1 MRIYPRC
8 FCIVMELYHETADI
22 RNKFPVLSAIIRNF
36 AANRVPFHRYLY
48 FYTGKAVKKVGF
60 DIVFEK
66 EINYNR
72 SIGEARGVFY
82 SKAGKYSCLV
92 ISWLRT
98 VKDIYNVKGV

>member
-1 MRIYPRC
+1 
-8 FCIVMELYHETADI
+8 MELYHETADI

-72 SIGEARGVFY
+72 SIGEACGVFY